1 MNIKYIN
8 SKNNKLRNCTLKYIF
23 ILLSLFAFSNIKAQ
37 SDSSL
42 FSAKYPF
49 IIDSLNIVNN
59 DSISLPNFYSK
70 LLLLKNGDS
79 TKLVIAHIGDSH
91 IQADMFSGKIR
102 KQLQKQFGNAGRG
115 LIFPYRVAK
124 TNGPDDY
131 RSRTNTTWDIKRIIS
146 TSNPLPIGI
155 CGITIKT
162 NCDSSFVHI
171 RTNCDNMDYRFN
183 TVKIFSEQNAENY
196 DLLIK
201 DTTGKS
207 LGFLKS
213 SKYLGDYR
221 MSKINLDT
229 LINEVVFQ
237 SVKIDSFQTTT
248 QLYGFLLENNRA
260 GVQYNTIG
268 INGAEFSHFNEAA
281 YFQEQLSY
289 TKPDLLIISL
299 GTNDS
304 FHDRFD
310 SIAFRNQ
317 VMCLISNLRLFNP
330 NVEILIMTPPDSFK
344 KRRYKNK
351 NLLQVVEILTDIC
364 TLENIAYWNLFNIMG
379 GSGSVAKWQVKKLA
393 QRDRV
398 HYTLSGY
405 ELQAD
410 MFYNALMNGFIKFEN
425 RH

>member
-1 MNIKYIN
+1 M
-8 SKNNKLRNCTLKYIF
+8 
-23 ILLSLFAFSNIKAQ
+23 
-37 SDSSL
+37 
-42 FSAKYPF
+42 
-49 IIDSLNIVNN
+49 
-59 DSISLPNFYSK
+59 
-70 LLLLKNGDS
+70 
-79 TKLVIAHIGDSH
+79 IAHIGDSH

-131 RSRTNTTWDIKRIIS
+131 RSRTNATWDVKRVIA

-155 CGITIKT
+155 SGITLKT
-162 NCDSSFVHI
+162 NCDSSFVRI
-171 RTNCDNMDYRFN
+171 RTNCENLDYRFN
-183 TVKIFSEQNAENY
+183 TIKIFSEQKAENY

-237 SVKIDSFQTTT
+237 SVKIDSGQTTT
-248 QLYGFLLENNRA
+248 QLYGFLLDNNKP

-268 INGAEFSHFNEAA
+268 VNGAEFSHFNEAA

-289 TKPDLLIISL
+289 TKPDLVILSL

-317 VMCLISNLRLFNP
+317 VMCLINNLRLFNP
-330 NVEILIMTPPDSFK
+330 TIEILIMTPPDSFK
-344 KRRYKNK
+344 KRKYKNK

-410 MFYNALMNGFIKFEN
+410 MFYNALMNGFYKFEN